1 MKAHWRR
8 TIYSRRIGYE
18 EVNPQGG
25 TEGLAQNPAFRL
37 IGSESAFQD
46 APKRGDE
53 PRRKNGLERLS
64 WRQSGVY
71 S

>member
-1 MKAHWRR
+1 MKARCRR
-8 TIYSRRIGYE
+8 SIYRRLIGYE
-18 EVNPQGG
+18 EVTGA
-25 TEGLAQNPAFRL
+25 ERLAQNPAFPL

-46 APKRGDE
+46 PPKRRDE
-53 PRRKNGLERLS
+53 PTRKNALERLS

>member
-8 TIYSRRIGYE
+8 SIYSRRIGYE
-18 EVNPQGG
+18 EVNPAGRDRAACARPG
-25 TEGLAQNPAFRL
+25 RPANWFRIGFSGLT
-37 IGSESAFQD
+37 D
-46 APKRGDE
+46 ARGRAKE
-53 PRRKNGLERLS
+53 KNALARLS

>member
-1 MKAHWRR
+1 MKTRWRR
-8 TIYSRRIGYE
+8 IIYSRRIGYE

-25 TEGLAQNPAFRL
+25 TEGLAQNSAFRL

-53 PRRKNGLERLS
+53 PRRKNALERLS